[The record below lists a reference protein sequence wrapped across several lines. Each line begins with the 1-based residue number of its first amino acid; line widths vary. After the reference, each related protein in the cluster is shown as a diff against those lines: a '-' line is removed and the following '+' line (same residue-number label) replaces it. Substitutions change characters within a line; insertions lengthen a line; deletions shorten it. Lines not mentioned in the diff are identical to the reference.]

1 MPNNETN
8 LIRDVAKMRAEFA
21 YVQVKNFVDQN
32 NQEKQK
38 EYKSY
43 VKKLPA
49 LIQTNGLSAAL
60 AFMFSKGGTYG
71 KIFDQMNLWLQE
83 CGLKRDEE
91 LMEWVLQRDSAEYRR
106 TTAEIMA
113 LLNWMRRFADGM
125 VKK

>member
-21 YVQVKNFVDQN
+21 YAQVKNFVDQN

-71 KIFDQMNLWLQE
+71 DIFEQLDLWLKE
-83 CGLKRDEE
+83 CGLKRDEA
-91 LMEWVLQRDSAEYRR
+91 LMEWVLRQDSVQYRR
-106 TTAEIMA
+106 ATTEIMA

-125 VKK
+125 VEK